1 MYYCKKCYSS
11 FRSKEKLEKIHTP
24 LCIDNENVS
33 KVMPEKG
40 KTDIVKFRDFHM
52 QIMQSFMIIAD
63 FQTYTNES
71 NQIKPYSFAMFTHCI
86 FDEDKNELTSF
97 TGENCLDNFFAHFN
111 YHVNRINKMK
121 TRPNPYSNPKAYKNN
136 TSKTICLICNKEVLT
151 DKPHTYRFYCKKTGY
166 FYGFKRGYCKIRNN
180 EIILLFHNRAKFDF
194 SLIIT
199 YLAGKC
205 PYSNISCISNSM
217 ETFLTFSINNFDN
230 TAISLRFIDSYEHL
244 TYRLDGLIK
253 SLLNKDAD
261 ANSIKN
267 KFPSLSQYFD
277 DKALKLL
284 RKGVYSFD
292 FVDENWK
299 DYYQILN
306 IFIVV

>member
-11 FRSKEKLEKIHTP
+11 FGSKEKLEKIHTP
-24 LCIDNENVS
+24 LCIDNENVL

-40 KTDIVKFRDFHM
+40 KNDIVKFRDFHM

-151 DKPHTYRFYCKKTGY
+151 DKPHTYRFYCKKN
-166 FYGFKRGYCKIRNN
+166 R
-180 EIILLFHNRAKFDF
+180 LF
-194 SLIIT
+194 LWT
-199 YLAGKC
+199 
-205 PYSNISCISNSM
+205 
-217 ETFLTFSINNFDN
+217 
-230 TAISLRFIDSYEHL
+230 
-244 TYRLDGLIK
+244 
-253 SLLNKDAD
+253 
-261 ANSIKN
+261 
-267 KFPSLSQYFD
+267 
-277 DKALKLL
+277 
-284 RKGVYSFD
+284 
-292 FVDENWK
+292 
-299 DYYQILN
+299 
-306 IFIVV
+306 